1 MIVWLPGD
9 LLVLYFLLLLRL
21 LVLIVTANFLRCI
34 VWLLLSCRRVPISI
48 ILENCGLIE
57 NGLLVL
63 SRVEISTWELRN
75 DRALHG

>member
-34 VWLLLSCRRVPISI
+34 VWLLLLCRRVPISI

-75 DRALHG
+75 DRALHR